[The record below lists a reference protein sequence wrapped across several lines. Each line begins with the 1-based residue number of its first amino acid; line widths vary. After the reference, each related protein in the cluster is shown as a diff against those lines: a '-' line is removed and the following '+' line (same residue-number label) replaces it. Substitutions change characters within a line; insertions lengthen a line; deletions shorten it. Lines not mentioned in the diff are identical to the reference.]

1 MILMRRLAAA
11 LSTSLAVPAT
21 MILLALSATA
31 AVAQPS
37 VPGLTA
43 AQLQQ
48 RFKKATGDKLV
59 VNRKVSYAGHYVA
72 FDVGAASIARKAKY
86 GTFTVYLVT
95 GADVEAEVTDLL
107 ADGHTGVLGTPS
119 AGKIYWEYGK
129 TLYGDPYWM
138 AKRRYGTNVVLWW
151 IGSKPVKKTD
161 RTFKRLHTTLTKA
174 TS

>member
-11 LSTSLAVPAT
+11 LLVLFAV
-21 MILLALSATA
+21 SATA
-31 AVAQPS
+31 ALAQPS
-37 VPGLTA
+37 ATSVTA

-48 RFKKATGDKLV
+48 KFRKSTGDKLV
-59 VNRKVSYAGHYVA
+59 VNRKASYPGHYVA
-72 FDVGAASIARKAKY
+72 FDVGAASIAKKAKY

-95 GADVEAEVTDLL
+95 GADVEAEVNDLL

-119 AGKIYWEYGK
+119 AGNIYWEYGK
-129 TLYGDPYWM
+129 TVYGDAYWM
-138 AKRRYGTNVVLWW
+138 AKRRYGSNVVLWW

>member
-1 MILMRRLAAA
+1 MILMRRLAAV
-11 LSTSLAVPAT
+11 LLVLFAV
-21 MILLALSATA
+21 SATA
-31 AVAQPS
+31 ALAQPS
-37 VPGLTA
+37 ATSVTA

-48 RFKKATGDKLV
+48 KFRKSTGDKLV
-59 VNRKVSYAGHYVA
+59 VNRKTSYAGHYVA

-86 GTFTVYLVT
+86 GTFTVYLIT
-95 GADVEAEVTDLL
+95 GTDVEAEVNDLL

-119 AGKIYWEYGK
+119 AGNIYWEYGK
-129 TLYGDPYWM
+129 TVYGDTYWM
-138 AKRRYGTNVVLWW
+138 AKRRYGSNVVLWW

>member
-1 MILMRRLAAA
+1 MTLMRRLAAA
-11 LSTSLAVPAT
+11 FLVLLAV
-21 MILLALSATA
+21 SATSA
-31 AVAQPS
+31 LASSSASTV
-37 VPGLTA
+37 TA
-43 AQLQQ
+43 AQLKVT
-48 RFKKATGDKLV
+48 FKKATGDKLV
-59 VNRKVSYAGHYVA
+59 VNRKISYPGHYVA
-72 FDVGAASIARKAKY
+72 FDVGAASIAKKAKY

-107 ADGHTGVLGTPS
+107 ADGHTGMLGTPS
-119 AGKIYWEYGK
+119 AGKIYWESGK
-129 TLYGDPYWM
+129 TLYGDSYWM

>member
-1 MILMRRLAAA
+1 MILMRRFAAVLCVL
-11 LSTSLAVPAT
+11 LS
-21 MILLALSATA
+21 LSATA

-37 VPGLTA
+37 APSLTA
-43 AQLQQ
+43 TQLQQ
-48 RFKKATGDKLV
+48 RFKKSTGDKLV
-59 VNRKVSYAGHYVA
+59 INRKTSYPGHYVA
-72 FDVGAASIARKAKY
+72 FDAGPASIARKAKY

-95 GADVEAEVTDLL
+95 GADAATDINDLL

-138 AKRRYGTNVVLWW
+138 AKRQYGANVVLWW

-161 RTFKRLHTTLTKA
+161 VTFKRLHTTLTKA